1 MSKSTRLKIGT
12 RGSKLAVRQAS
23 WVAQRLRLTFREVE
37 VSLVTIRTSGDKIL
51 HSPLA
56 MVGGKGLFVKEIE
69 EALMA
74 GQVDLAV
81 HSVKDIPAEISPGL
95 VLSAVT
101 QREDPRDAL
110 VTRQKGTL
118 AELPLGAKV
127 GTSSLRR
134 RAQLLCMRRDLQVV
148 PLRGNVDTRMRKL
161 ERGELDAIVLAAA
174 ALRRL
179 GFQEEVAEFL
189 SVEDFVP
196 AVGQGALAV
205 ETREGD
211 EAVSR
216 LVRVLDHPESRLCVE
231 AERAFMTSLGGGCQ
245 VPAGAYASKEGEE
258 LELRGM
264 LAAPDGDILLKDKV
278 RGAVQHGRLLGE
290 DLAQR
295 ILERGGRELL
305 AALGADQEPRDRPAI
320 AGPAETRRVL

>member
-1 MSKSTRLKIGT
+1 
-12 RGSKLAVRQAS
+12 
-23 WVAQRLRLTFREVE
+23 
-37 VSLVTIRTSGDKIL
+37 
-51 HSPLA
+51 
-56 MVGGKGLFVKEIE
+56 VKEIE
-69 EALMA
+69 EALIA

-81 HSVKDIPAEISPGL
+81 HSVKDIPAEIPPGL

-118 AELPLGAKV
+118 AVLPLGAKV

-134 RAQLLCMRRDLQVV
+134 RAQLLRVRGDLQVV

-216 LVRVLDHPESRLCVE
+216 LVQVLDHPESRLCVE

-245 VPAGAYASKEGEE
+245 VPAGAYASKEGDE

-264 LAAPDGDILLKDKV
+264 LAAPDGEVLLKEKV
-278 RGAVQHGRLLGE
+278 RGALRQGRLLGE
-290 DLAQR
+290 YLAQR
-295 ILERGGRELL
+295 ILDRGGRELL
-305 AALGADQEPRDRPAI
+305 AALGAGQEPRDPLAI
-320 AGPAETRRVL
+320 AGPAKTPPRAIRS